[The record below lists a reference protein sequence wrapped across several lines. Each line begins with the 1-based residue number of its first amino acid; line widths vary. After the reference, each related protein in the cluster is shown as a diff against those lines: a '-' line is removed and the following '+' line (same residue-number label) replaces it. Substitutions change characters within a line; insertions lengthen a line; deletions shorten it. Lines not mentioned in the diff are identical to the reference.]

1 MVDFKVHSFKT
12 FKPNK
17 VFLLI
22 ILFWCYTNL
31 CSASGIGNVPYIYYI
46 SPMPPKPM
54 SIRTEVQP
62 TLPIDGENAR
72 KEIAPMP
79 SRPMHVRTGVQPIL
93 PTDGENALEEI
104 APIPSRPMSIR
115 TEVEPILP
123 TDGENALEEI
133 SPIPSRP
140 MNIRTEVQPTL
151 PIDGENALGEIS
163 PMPYV
168 QHGLVH
174 ELEHAEVHEV
184 EHAEVH
190 ELEHAEVQEI
200 CAHVPAPVQVPPI
213 ALSPPQPPP
222 ETQVDS
228 NYANSTIQKPTAV
241 MNCLIEDFDIIS
253 IAVSNRLSNLFEKK
267 AEIEMLDRKKFWR
280 RFLKGKTKQKGLSN
294 ITIFSNK
301 QQGYI
306 NGFDT
311 KLNEKVTLGLALFKG
326 ISHTNFY
333 DQTKTIQNSQ
343 INSLILYN
351 SLTLTDKVMVNSN
364 VQYGELLLQH
374 TIDYQPSI
382 KTRSRGKIFKAGIE
396 SANML
401 RLGNDVIIK
410 ASFRTTYSHFDIYKF
425 YKKNKEIEVFIPGR
439 RAQFLSNS
447 SKFSFKKFLTY
458 QGIIIK
464 PIFYVKIENL
474 VNRKYLSN
482 SIVITQDN
490 YGCIENQYLLRKNP
504 KFKLGVSLS
513 IVQEKVMHFKIQ
525 ASYGVGRTV
534 ENKSF
539 TTSFLYNL

>member
-1 MVDFKVHSFKT
+1 
-12 FKPNK
+12 
-17 VFLLI
+17 
-22 ILFWCYTNL
+22 
-31 CSASGIGNVPYIYYI
+31 
-46 SPMPPKPM
+46 M
-54 SIRTEVQP
+54 SWNMQRYM
-62 TLPIDGENAR
+62 R
-72 KEIAPMP
+72 F
-79 SRPMHVRTGVQPIL
+79 
-93 PTDGENALEEI
+93 
-104 APIPSRPMSIR
+104 
-115 TEVEPILP
+115 
-123 TDGENALEEI
+123 
-133 SPIPSRP
+133 
-140 MNIRTEVQPTL
+140 
-151 PIDGENALGEIS
+151 
-163 PMPYV
+163 
-168 QHGLVH
+168 
-174 ELEHAEVHEV
+174 
-184 EHAEVH
+184 
-190 ELEHAEVQEI
+190 
-200 CAHVPAPVQVPPI
+200 

>member
-1 MVDFKVHSFKT
+1 
-12 FKPNK
+12 
-17 VFLLI
+17 
-22 ILFWCYTNL
+22 
-31 CSASGIGNVPYIYYI
+31 
-46 SPMPPKPM
+46 
-54 SIRTEVQP
+54 
-62 TLPIDGENAR
+62 
-72 KEIAPMP
+72 
-79 SRPMHVRTGVQPIL
+79 
-93 PTDGENALEEI
+93 
-104 APIPSRPMSIR
+104 
-115 TEVEPILP
+115 
-123 TDGENALEEI
+123 
-133 SPIPSRP
+133 
-140 MNIRTEVQPTL
+140 
-151 PIDGENALGEIS
+151 
-163 PMPYV
+163 
-168 QHGLVH
+168 
-174 ELEHAEVHEV
+174 
-184 EHAEVH
+184 
-190 ELEHAEVQEI
+190 
-200 CAHVPAPVQVPPI
+200 
-213 ALSPPQPPP
+213 
-222 ETQVDS
+222 
-228 NYANSTIQKPTAV
+228 

-294 ITIFSNK
+294 VTIFSNK
-301 QQGYI
+301 QQGHI

-311 KLNEKVTLGLALFKG
+311 KLNEKLILGLALFKG

-364 VQYGELLLQH
+364 VQYGELLLQR

-382 KTRSRGKIFKAGIE
+382 KTRSRGQIFKAGIE

-425 YKKNKEIEVFIPGR
+425 YKKNKEIEVLIPR
-439 RAQFLSNS
+439 KRAQFLSNS
-447 SKFSFKKFLTY
+447 SKVSFKKFLTY

-474 VNRKYLSN
+474 INRKYLSN

-513 IVQEKVMHFKIQ
+513 IVQEKVMHFKIR
-525 ASYGVGRTV
+525 ARYGVGRTV
-534 ENKSF
+534 ENKSV

>member
-1 MVDFKVHSFKT
+1 
-12 FKPNK
+12 
-17 VFLLI
+17 
-22 ILFWCYTNL
+22 
-31 CSASGIGNVPYIYYI
+31 
-46 SPMPPKPM
+46 M

-62 TLPIDGENAR
+62 
-72 KEIAPMP
+72 
-79 SRPMHVRTGVQPIL
+79 IL
-93 PTDGENALEEI
+93 PPDGENALEEI
-104 APIPSRPMSIR
+104 APIPSRPMNIR
-115 TEVEPILP
+115 TEVQPILP

-133 SPIPSRP
+133 DPIPSRP
-140 MNIRTEVQPTL
+140 MSIRTEVQPIL
-151 PIDGENALGEIS
+151 PPDGENALEEIDPIPS
-163 PMPYV
+163 RPMSIRTEVQPILPIDGQNALEEIDPMPYV
-168 QHGLVH
+168 QHGLVQ
-174 ELEHAEVHEV
+174 EV
-184 EHAEVH
+184 EHAEVQ
-190 ELEHAEVQEI
+190 EVEHAEVQEVEHAEVQEV
-200 CAHVPAPVQVPPI
+200 CAHVPAHVQVPPI
-213 ALSPPQPPP
+213 ALSPPQPPT
-222 ETQVDS
+222 EIQVDS
-228 NYANSTIQKPTAV
+228 NYTNSTIQKPTAV

-294 ITIFSNK
+294 VTIFSNK
-301 QQGYI
+301 QQGHI

-311 KLNEKVTLGLALFKG
+311 KLNEKLILGLALFKG

-364 VQYGELLLQH
+364 VQYGELLLQR

-382 KTRSRGKIFKAGIE
+382 KTRSRGQIFKAGIE

-425 YKKNKEIEVFIPGR
+425 YKKNKEIEVLIPR
-439 RAQFLSNS
+439 KRAQFLSNS
-447 SKFSFKKFLTY
+447 SKVSFKKFLTY

-474 VNRKYLSN
+474 INRKYLSN

-513 IVQEKVMHFKIQ
+513 IVQEKVMHFKIR
-525 ASYGVGRTV
+525 ARYGVGRTV
-534 ENKSF
+534 ENKSV